1 MLLLVELLFTPAIS
15 NAKVERLFSLMNRI
29 KSDSRASLSQPILS
43 ALGRICMVIPECDL
57 FDLIPAITLWND
69 SVLARRL
76 NQKLKLQK
84 KRKHK
89 VRPKILA
96 YESTN
101 LDKETD

>member
-1 MLLLVELLFTPAIS
+1 MWSCVLLVVELFFTLPVS
-15 NAKVERLFSLMNRI
+15 NTKVERLFSLMNRI

-76 NQKLKLQK
+76 NQIKVEITK
-84 KRKHK
+84 K
-89 VRPKILA
+89 
-96 YESTN
+96 E
-101 LDKETD
+101 ETQSQAKNFGL

>member
-76 NQKLKLQK
+76 NQIKVEITK
-84 KRKHK
+84 K
-89 VRPKILA
+89 
-96 YESTN
+96 E
-101 LDKETD
+101 ETQSQAKNFGL